1 MMVAKWLCSSWVVVE
16 WRRGECMVAGACGGI
31 VRAWARERREG
42 SPRPR
47 EKQNRRQNWRRKSKG
62 ASQFARLRSED
73 PSEGMRRIR
82 RGLPEEEPSATA
94 SPVRSG
100 R

>member
-1 MMVAKWLCSSWVVVE
+1 
-16 WRRGECMVAGACGGI
+16 MVAGASGGI
-31 VRAWARERREG
+31 VRAWARGRREG

-47 EKQNRRQNWRRKSKG
+47 EKQNRRAPARRKSKG
-62 ASQFARLRSED
+62 ASQFARQWSEG
-73 PSEGMRRIR
+73 PSEGIRRIR

-94 SPVRSG
+94 SQQIRSG